1 MKKISLQDLYVSEPD
16 PAWFGNGAN
25 EPAHPNWTSR
35 NWLKSR
41 FHFSFAEWS
50 GGRNKFGCLRVVNDD
65 LVQPDRGF
73 GTHGHRDM
81 EIVTYI
87 IRGGLTH
94 KDSIGNEET
103 LERGS
108 IQFMTAG
115 TGVMH
120 SEYNIQLD
128 QYLRLIQS
136 WILPRDQ
143 GLTPRY
149 GSFSA
154 DDKTLDRRLNQWFHL
169 VSDMEGQG
177 QVHINQ
183 DFNLFVSEIESG
195 NSIEFELSPSRQ
207 AYVLCLEGGLQVND
221 MMLEKHEAAE
231 IHHVSETLP
240 LTFHGQTGEEQTHL
254 LLYEIGKC

>member
-1 MKKISLQDLYVSEPD
+1 MKKISLQDLFVSEPE
-16 PAWFGNGAN
+16 PFRFGNSEN
-25 EPAHPNWTSR
+25 EPDHPNWTSN

-41 FHFSFAEWS
+41 FHFKFAEWS
-50 GGRNKFGCLRVVNDD
+50 GGRTNFGCLRVVNDD
-65 LVQPDRGF
+65 IIQPDRGF

-120 SEYNIQLD
+120 SEYNKQLD
-128 QYLRLIQS
+128 LDLRLIQS
-136 WILPRDQ
+136 WILPREQ

-149 GSFSA
+149 GSFSS
-154 DDKTLDRRLNQWFHL
+154 DDTKLDRHLNQWFHL
-169 VSDMEGQG
+169 VSDIEGQG
-177 QVHINQ
+177 QVQINQ
-183 DFNLFVSEIESG
+183 DFNLFVSEIETG
-195 NSIEFELSPSRQ
+195 NSIEYDLSPMRQ
-207 AYVLCLEGGLQVND
+207 AYVICLEGGLKVNNIL
-221 MMLEKHEAAE
+221 LENHEAAE
-231 IHHVSETLP
+231 IHPTSEALP
-240 LTFHGQTGEEQTHL
+240 LIFHGQSEEERTHL
-254 LLYEIGKC
+254 LLYEMASC